1 MSRTIYL
8 SRCLSSAAG
17 QGTPYSIIQLA
28 RSLTSCPRI
37 ASTLEPLPMV
47 ILTLLPSAVKGGPP
61 GLALETVDIQKVRSK
76 ILAQLAR

>member
-8 SRCLSSAAG
+8 SRRLSSGAG
-17 QGTPYSIIQLA
+17 QGTPHSI
-28 RSLTSCPRI
+28 SCPRI

-47 ILTLLPSAVKGGPP
+47 ILTLLPSAAKDGPP